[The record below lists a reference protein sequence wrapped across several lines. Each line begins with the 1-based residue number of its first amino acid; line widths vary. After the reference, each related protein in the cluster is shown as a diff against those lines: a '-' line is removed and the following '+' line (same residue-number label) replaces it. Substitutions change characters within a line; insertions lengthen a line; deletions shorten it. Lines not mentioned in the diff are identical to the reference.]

1 MRDLLAS
8 VFVLCVVKQVI
19 EEKSREIFA
28 RVLALLERDFLAR
41 FLGRIFARF
50 LALLER
56 FLALLVDCSL
66 GNVTAEFRGMLAL
79 YL

>member
-1 MRDLLAS
+1 LYFGVA
-8 VFVLCVVKQVI
+8 KQVI
-19 EEKSREIFA
+19 VEKSREIFA

-41 FLGRIFARF
+41 FFGRTFARF

-66 GNVTAEFRGMLAL
+66 GDITAECRGMPVL